1 MERFGM
7 AIPVPTRVTSFN
19 YPRELIAIE
28 NVVGGMPHYHTEAAW
43 IWLGAWHVIAEA
55 RCGNLEKARDL
66 VSRIAAVIVRDKQV
80 NEVYG
85 KNGEPMSSRWYKP
98 EAPLT
103 WNAGMFIYACKYFD
117 EISTSISK
125 LKVASP

>member
-1 MERFGM
+1 M
-7 AIPVPTRVTSFN
+7 TSSA
-19 YPRELIAIE
+19 YRREVIAIE
-28 NVVGGMPHYHTEAAW
+28 NVLGGMPHYHAEAAW

-55 RCGNLEKARDL
+55 RCGNLEKAREL
-66 VSRIAAVIVRDKQV
+66 LARISTVIVRDKQV

-85 KNGEPMSSRWYKP
+85 KNGKPMSSLWYQP

-117 EISTSISK
+117 EISTSPSK
-125 LKVASP
+125 STSVSS